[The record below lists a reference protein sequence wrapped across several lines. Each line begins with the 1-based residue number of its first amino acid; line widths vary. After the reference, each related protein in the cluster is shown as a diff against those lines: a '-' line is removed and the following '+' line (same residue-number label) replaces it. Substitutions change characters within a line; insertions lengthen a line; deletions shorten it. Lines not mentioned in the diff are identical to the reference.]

1 MIDLYTETNN
11 IEILNIIAKT
21 KNLVGNYFF

>member
-21 KNLVGNYFF
+21 KNLVGNYFI

>member
-1 MIDLYTETNN
+1 MIDLYTENNN

-21 KNLVGNYFF
+21 KNLVGNYFI